1 MPPFRRQKQ
10 SPELSDR
17 LVLGIASSPPAQ
29 CLPFTP
35 RNDGNLEL
43 SKRIL
48 SGAVASEQKIVVDAV
63 DGEIV
68 FWNPKKEKAEV

>member
-1 MPPFRRQKQ
+1 MNVIAMPPFRRQKQ

-17 LVLGIASSPPAQ
+17 LVLGIASSSLTP

-35 RNDGNLEL
+35 RND
-43 SKRIL
+43 SK
-48 SGAVASEQKIVVDAV
+48 AV

-68 FWNPKKEKAEV
+68 FGNPKKVKEAAQAKSNLSK